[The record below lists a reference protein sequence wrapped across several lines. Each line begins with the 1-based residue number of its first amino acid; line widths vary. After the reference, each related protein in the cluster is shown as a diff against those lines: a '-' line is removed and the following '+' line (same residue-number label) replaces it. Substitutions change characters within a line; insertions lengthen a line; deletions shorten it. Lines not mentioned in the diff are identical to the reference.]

1 MYERIPVW
9 LACRKRKEVGS
20 SSGQRGTDITWETE
34 RQMGFKSERQGDI
47 MLSNKR
53 NNIKGNIS
61 TDQYRKS
68 EWRKSH
74 SRNTETITPAS
85 YNPQRHNLQAMRGK
99 ILCYDGR
106 QKNKKLV
113 SGQRSLTPNF
123 LHEPVPIWTFFF
135 SSYFLFH
142 NSKNTTAFIRC
153 LTRQVHKSQ
162 CSAKKKQLSTELLY
176 LALTNLKWIYLYIPL
191 KFKRILVH
199 IHLIIRLD

>member
-9 LACRKRKEVGS
+9 LACRKRKEAGS

-74 SRNTETITPAS
+74 SRNTETLTPAS

-99 ILCYDGR
+99 ILCYDGT
-106 QKNKKLV
+106 QKKQKV
-113 SGQRSLTPNF
+113 SVRAKIPNPKF
-123 LHEPVPIWTFFF
+123 SSWTCPHLNLFF